1 MTTARVTTARQV
13 LTIAR
18 MQLAAALRSPVAWM
32 LAAGFLVLEGV
43 SFASLVAVLA
53 DPARPA
59 PIGAVLEGHF
69 GGTLLAWAI
78 QLTVLAAIAARAADD
93 RRTGQWEVLVAA
105 PVSEGAAMVGTWLG
119 AVALYAVLWL
129 PTVAYVAI
137 VIVAAPGD
145 AHVDPGP
152 VLAGYAGQL
161 LIGAAAL
168 ALALAAGAVARQPM
182 VATVAGFAALLSWL
196 VIGELPALVPS
207 LVRDHADL
215 SRALA
220 RFAPRPI
227 AIGFARGAIDPAV
240 LAWLGGATAG
250 GLALATA
257 LVGLGRRRTGP
268 LVLAVYRGA
277 LAVVAAGLLA
287 TLIARHADVWDVSA
301 RGRNHLAAPTV
312 RVLAALP
319 APVTATVVR
328 PGIATL
334 DPLYDEVDRVLA
346 MMAAKQPQLRVTRW
360 DPARD
365 PTAAP
370 AAAAAAAL
378 DERELVRGGAVIL
391 ARGTRQRA
399 VALLDLVA
407 VGRDAIAAPTF
418 TTVAIEQALA
428 RALAELADDTPR
440 TVCTTRGHGEVG
452 AAAWQAVFAR
462 LADDAIAVEPIDG
475 TAEVPARCA
484 VVAVLAAQTPL
495 AADDQRGL
503 AAYLD
508 RGGRLLVAVSGDGAP
523 GAGVDVV
530 LAGWGVAI
538 GAGWVDD
545 PDGAIDLP
553 RGVRVI
559 EGYADH
565 PIARGFQGR
574 RPTVWQAARPL
585 TVAAPAVAV
594 VTTSARGRAVDGD
607 RLLAGPAPQVLLAA
621 SARGDARVVVVSG
634 AEGVAIDPTVRGH
647 GTDLLAA
654 RALAWLAGRTPEV
667 AVPEKPGD
675 QVRLVLTAGERR
687 AVAGV
692 VVVGLP
698 LLVVAML
705 ALWAR
710 RRRA

>member
-1 MTTARVTTARQV
+1 MTAARVSAARQV
-13 LTIAR
+13 LTVAR
-18 MQLAAALRSPVAWM
+18 MQLGAALRSPVAWM

-59 PIGAVLEGHF
+59 PLGAVLEGHF

-105 PVSEGAAMVGTWLG
+105 PIREGTAMVGVWLG
-119 AVALYAVLWL
+119 AVALYAILWL
-129 PTVAYVAI
+129 PTVAYLAI
-137 VIVAAPGD
+137 VIVASPGD

-161 LIGAAAL
+161 VIGAAAL
-168 ALALAAGAVARQPM
+168 ALALAAGAPARQPM
-182 VATVAGFAALLSWL
+182 VATVAGFAALLAWL

-207 LVRDHADL
+207 LVRDHAAL
-215 SRALA
+215 SQALA

-227 AIGFARGAIDPAV
+227 AIGFARGAVDPAV

-257 LVGLGRRRTGP
+257 LVGVGRRRRGP
-268 LVLAVYRGA
+268 LVLAAYRGA
-277 LAVVAAGLLA
+277 LAVIAAGLIA
-287 TLIARHADVWDVSA
+287 TLIARHAEPWDVSA

-312 RVLAALP
+312 AVLVGLP
-319 APVTATVVR
+319 ESVTATVVR

-346 MMAAKQPQLRVTRW
+346 MMTAKQPRLRVTRW

-365 PTAAP
+365 PIAAP
-370 AAAAAAAL
+370 TAAAAAAL

-391 ARGTRQRA
+391 ARGARLRA

-440 TVCTTRGHGEVG
+440 TVCTTRGHGE
-452 AAAWQAVFAR
+452 AAPWPAVFAR
-462 LADDAIAVEPIDG
+462 LADDAIATEPIDG

-484 VVAVLAAQTPL
+484 VVAVLAARTPL

-508 RGGRLLVAVSGDGAP
+508 RGGRLLVAVSGAGDP
-523 GAGVDVV
+523 TSGVDVV
-530 LAGWGVAI
+530 LARWGVGV
-538 GAGWVDD
+538 GAGWIDD

-565 PIARGFQGR
+565 PIVRGFQGR
-574 RPTVWQAARPL
+574 RPTVWQGARPL
-585 TVAAPAVAV
+585 RVAAPAAV
-594 VTTSARGRAVDGD
+594 VVATSARGRAVDGD
-607 RLLAGPAPQVLLAA
+607 RPLADAAPQALMAVAT
-621 SARGDARVVVVSG
+621 RGEARVVVMSG
-634 AEGVAIDPTVRGH
+634 AEGVAIDPAVRGH

-654 RALAWLAGRTPEV
+654 RALAWLAGRTPDV
-667 AVPEKPGD
+667 AVPDKPGD

-687 AVAGV
+687 AVAGAA
-692 VVVGLP
+692 VVGLP
-698 LLVVAML
+698 LVVVAIL

-710 RRRA
+710 RRRT